1 MAGLGDLNR
10 LPQSGDGSEPT
21 YRMSMLPLGT
31 YANSDGTESLG
42 FALPAMIHEPLMAVE
57 RLFGTPS
64 KPGTFGRGPDYP
76 GNADAMRT
84 LLLSTYGGN
93 ALNPAAAIPKG
104 GLASGIVREAAEAAP
119 QRMYHGTS
127 AADDFSTFR
136 PSESGSFGPGVYVSR
151 DPEFAGTF
159 APEGTGA
166 RMLPLDVDGPLA
178 TMEQYLK
185 TLHASGRNPEAAQR
199 ALLDQG
205 YTGVSGDIGGSKFSD
220 VTNVFKPGSIRS
232 ATTGETLYSDGLPSL
247 FPAALY
253 DDQEP
258 QSSYASGGNVAD
270 TSGLSG
276 LTRLPDYGFGP
287 MTPTTIAGRPND
299 FVSSRDPDPT
309 WGDLALSAAE
319 FPARATVGQIDAA
332 GSGIADAL
340 VDPSL
345 ANVTNAGVNTGL
357 ALMSPE
363 LTVASGLGGLGLAAL
378 RDADVIPSAE
388 ARRLRHP
395 APVDPVLEKVK
406 DDPSLLALYQ
416 QIKIEQNNATR
427 DYPGRNGDASRAAAA
442 ARVQELQGQFSAALA
457 KRDAAKQAIYDQQ
470 VTNALAARD
479 VELGRDRRFSDT
491 EVGKVYDKL
500 GGYAPLVAGFVPGV
514 VSRLAYGPA
523 KTLGNALLRD
533 AEGITFGIGANNVPL
548 AYNSFA
554 TEVDNPE
561 QRAYA
566 AYAYNLPDG
575 HPDKVK
581 AQAMADSLPKLNP
594 VREESQEE
602 LYDPEKLKERAIM
615 GGFEGWGGNRLGQML
630 TGGLGGLFRRSSY
643 QMPPEAPLPVKT
655 QGAPLVPLEDAAELA
670 ARNDEVL
677 RRSSNPAGPAGER
690 SLPVLGDVSDTV
702 PVSPTPKQKAGR
714 RSRSG
719 GSKGPSKAGTV
730 SSDNPPALPD
740 SQSAASDELKRFLG
754 AKQAP
759 DLRDLK
765 KNFSTGGRV
774 SIDEAAKSVSAT
786 PTLGQKEAGNYKKA
800 HVRLHGMDIA
810 IENPRGSERFGVD
823 KGGKRWS
830 VTMPD
835 HYGYIKRTEGK
846 DGDHVDCYIGPN
858 ESSTKV
864 FIVDQKDAHS
874 GRFDEHKVML
884 GYPNRD
890 TALSAYKRA
899 FSDGKGADR
908 IGDVTA
914 MNVHQFK
921 NWLRNGDTM
930 KPAARQRFARGGA
943 VKSTEPE
950 SGFLHSDVAGR
961 TDHIPASVLAG
972 SYVFPADFV
981 SSLGEGNTLAGKKV
995 LQHLMESGPDG
1006 QPMSLDAIPL
1016 HYASGGKVPIMAA
1029 GGEFIAPP
1037 HVAARWGGGDLNLA
1051 HAIFDK
1057 WVTDQRANTIND
1069 LKSLPPPQK

>member
-1 MAGLGDLNR
+1 MAGLSDLNR

-21 YRMSMLPLGT
+21 YRMSMLPFGT

-64 KPGTFGRGPDYP
+64 RPGTFGRGPDYP

-93 ALNPAAAIPKG
+93 ALNPARLMEGAAARAAPEITPRALGYGDDTARWFLEGDKPVFTMG
-104 GLASGIVREAAEAAP
+104 GIDPGATVARQYGPELAAQMDAHPYMDSVMPVNTLDGQPYLHRTWYKPGEEVRAHELSELATSTNTKTKDHHRQIGLALGYPDEAVEKYVLGRSDLLSDTGKPSLMGSAIAGAETP
-119 QRMYHGTS
+119 QRMYHGTT
-127 AADDFSTFR
+127 AAEDFSTFR

-185 TLHASGRNPEAAQR
+185 TLHANGRNPEAAQR
-199 ALLDQG
+199 VLLGQG
-205 YTGVSGDIGGSKFSD
+205 YTGVFGDIGGSKFSD

-232 ATTGETLYSDGLPSL
+232 ATTGETLYSDSLPSL

-253 DDQEP
+253 DNQEP

-332 GSGIADAL
+332 GQGIADAL
-340 VDPSL
+340 IDPSL

-395 APVDPVLEKVK
+395 APVAAAPAPLAPAHVDPVLEKVK

-442 ARVQELQGQFSAALA
+442 ARVQDLQGQFSAALA

-594 VREESQEE
+594 IREESQEE

-643 QMPPEAPLPVKT
+643 QLPPEAPLPVKP
-655 QGAPLVPLEDAAELA
+655 QGPVSPAPLGAVEELA
-670 ARNDEVL
+670 ARKDEAL
-677 RRSSNPAGPAGER
+677 RRSLGPDGPAGER

-754 AKQAP
+754 FRKAP
-759 DLRDLK
+759 DLKDLK
-765 KNFSTGGRV
+765 AAGG
-774 SIDEAAKSVSAT
+774 
-786 PTLGQKEAGNYKKA
+786 
-800 HVRLHGMDIA
+800 
-810 IENPRGSERFGVD
+810 GVD
-823 KGGKRWS
+823 GAGEGGKTFS
-830 VTMPD
+830 
-835 HYGYIKRTEGK
+835 
-846 DGDHVDCYIGPN
+846 GPLH
-858 ESSTKV
+858 
-864 FIVDQKDAHS
+864 AAS
-874 GRFDEHKVML
+874 G
-884 GYPNRD
+884 
-890 TALSAYKRA
+890 
-899 FSDGKGADR
+899 
-908 IGDVTA
+908 
-914 MNVHQFK
+914 
-921 NWLRNGDTM
+921 
-930 KPAARQRFARGGA
+930 
-943 VKSTEPE
+943 
-950 SGFLHSDVAGR
+950 GR
-961 TDHIPASVLAG
+961 TDVLPVDVAAG
-972 SYVFPADFV
+972 SYVLPADLV
-981 SSLGEGNTLAGKKV
+981 SALGEGNTTHGVKIIEQMFPAQNPNLTF
-995 LQHLMESGPDG
+995 
-1006 QPMSLDAIPL
+1006 
-1016 HYASGGKVPIMAA
+1016 ASGGKVPIIAA
-1029 GGEFIAPP
+1029 GGEHVLSPEQ
-1037 HVAARWGGGDLNLA
+1037 VAAVGGGDLNHG
-1051 HAIFDK
+1051 HAILDAFVKNTRND
-1057 WVTDQRANTIND
+1057 TINT
-1069 LKSLPPPQK
+1069 LKSLPGPQK

>member
-1 MAGLGDLNR
+1 MAGLSDLNR
-10 LPQSGDGSEPT
+10 LSQSGDGSEPT

-64 KPGTFGRGPDYP
+64 RPGTFGRGPDYP

-93 ALNPAAAIPKG
+93 ALNPAAVIPKG

-127 AADDFSTFR
+127 AAEDFSTFR

-166 RMLPLDVDGPLA
+166 RMLPLDVEGPLA

-185 TLHASGRNPEAAQR
+185 TLHANGRNPEAAQR
-199 ALLDQG
+199 ALLGQG

-253 DDQEP
+253 NDQEP

-395 APVDPVLEKVK
+395 APVAAAPAPLAPAPVDPVLEKVK

-442 ARVQELQGQFSAALA
+442 ARVQDLQGQFSAALA

-594 VREESQEE
+594 IREESQEE

-615 GGFEGWGGNRLGQML
+615 GGFEGWGGNRFGQML

-643 QMPPEAPLPVKT
+643 QLPPEAPLPVKP

-677 RRSSNPAGPAGER
+677 RRSSNPAGPVSER
-690 SLPVLGDVSDTV
+690 SLPALGDVEDIV
-702 PVSPTPKQKAGR
+702 PASPVQKPKAGR

-754 AKQAP
+754 FRKAP
-759 DLRDLK
+759 DLKDLK
-765 KNFSTGGRV
+765 AAGG
-774 SIDEAAKSVSAT
+774 
-786 PTLGQKEAGNYKKA
+786 
-800 HVRLHGMDIA
+800 
-810 IENPRGSERFGVD
+810 GVD
-823 KGGKRWS
+823 GAGEGGKTFS
-830 VTMPD
+830 
-835 HYGYIKRTEGK
+835 
-846 DGDHVDCYIGPN
+846 GPLH
-858 ESSTKV
+858 
-864 FIVDQKDAHS
+864 AAS
-874 GRFDEHKVML
+874 G
-884 GYPNRD
+884 
-890 TALSAYKRA
+890 
-899 FSDGKGADR
+899 
-908 IGDVTA
+908 
-914 MNVHQFK
+914 
-921 NWLRNGDTM
+921 
-930 KPAARQRFARGGA
+930 
-943 VKSTEPE
+943 
-950 SGFLHSDVAGR
+950 GR
-961 TDHIPASVLAG
+961 TDVLPVDVAAG
-972 SYVFPADFV
+972 SYVLPADLV
-981 SSLGEGNTLAGKKV
+981 SALGEGNTTHGIKV
-995 LQHLMESGPDG
+995 IEQMFPAQNPNLTF
-1006 QPMSLDAIPL
+1006 
-1016 HYASGGKVPIMAA
+1016 ASGGKVPIIAA
-1029 GGEFIAPP
+1029 GGEHVLSPEQ
-1037 HVAARWGGGDLNLA
+1037 VAAVGGGDLNHG
-1051 HAIFDK
+1051 HAILDAFVKNTRND
-1057 WVTDQRANTIND
+1057 TINT
-1069 LKSLPPPQK
+1069 LKSLPGPQK